1 MNAPVLH
8 SRVVGGST
16 AKRVIACPGSVA
28 LCAAM
33 PPKPSSKYADE
44 GTLLHNVMD
53 IILST
58 GQTPEACIGMKYGDI
73 KLTDELINEKI
84 YPALRA
90 LDEIDPDKEM
100 EYATE
105 TRVGFGDFL
114 PNVFGS
120 TDLLGR
126 IGRRAIILDWKFGS
140 GVAVDAEENDQ
151 LMFYSA
157 AAMRTPEV
165 QWIFDDCDEIECIIV
180 QPPSVK
186 RWVTTT
192 QRIKEFETDLKA
204 AVKIASKPDAPLF
217 AGDHCRWCAAKPT
230 CPLMTGAVERTL
242 HAQID
247 ILDVAQIASYLK
259 KADTLEQWIA
269 DLRGLAH
276 QVLDVG
282 KPIPGYKLVAKR
294 ATRQWVD
301 DDEALVA
308 MMNEGIPEDELI
320 VSKIVSPAQAEKVLK
335 KHGKQLPANQVV
347 AVSSGSTMVE
357 DSDPRPAVLQIGQQL
372 TAALSKLQ

>member
-1 MNAPVLH
+1 
-8 SRVVGGST
+8 
-16 AKRVIACPGSVA
+16 
-28 LCAAM
+28 M

-53 IILST
+53 VILTT
-58 GQTPEACIGMKYGDI
+58 GHTPEACIGMKYGDI
-73 KLTDELINEKI
+73 KLTDELINEKV

-90 LDEIDPDKEM
+90 LDEIDPNKEM

-114 PNVFGS
+114 PDVFGS

-126 IGRRAIILDWKFGS
+126 VGRRAIILDWKFGS

-151 LMFYSA
+151 LMFYAA

-204 AVKIASKPDAPLF
+204 AVKESSKPDAPLF

-276 QVLDVG
+276 QVLEVG

-301 DDEALVA
+301 EDQALVA
-308 MMNEGIPEDELI
+308 MMNEGLPEDELL
-320 VSKIVSPAQAEKVLK
+320 VSKIVSPAQAEKILK